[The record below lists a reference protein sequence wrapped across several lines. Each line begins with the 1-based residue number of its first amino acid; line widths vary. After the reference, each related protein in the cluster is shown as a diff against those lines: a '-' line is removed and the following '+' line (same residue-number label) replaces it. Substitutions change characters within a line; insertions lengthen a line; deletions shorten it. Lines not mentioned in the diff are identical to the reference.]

1 MIYGISD
8 IVRNMAG
15 LKSSHILRKEE
26 FWAVDDISLTIK
38 EGETLGIVGPNGAGK
53 TTLLKLLNGIYWPD
67 RGKIVVRGKVG
78 ALIELGAGFHPM
90 LTGRENIY
98 VNSAVLGMTKKEVD
112 KKFDS
117 IVDFSEIG
125 DFLDTPVKHYSSGMY
140 VRLGFSIAIHCE
152 PDILLIDEVL
162 AVGDEGFQKKCF
174 NKLGEVKKN
183 GTTILL
189 VSHNMHNMSTFA
201 EKIVLVN
208 RGTAQYYNKVADG
221 IKEYNRLFKQG
232 NNLQAI
238 EQIACG
244 NEIISFYDVK
254 IDRLKLVPGDSFVA
268 HLHYRTVTDYKDVE
282 IDVAIIC
289 AADSGLYFQATNRTF
304 KKSIDLTEG
313 EHEISIKIDSIY
325 IHDSF
330 AKVAIAVW
338 SKNRHELL
346 FWWRI
351 PVEFETIDGCNGS
364 NFINMTFTES

>member
-1 MIYGISD
+1 MIYGICD
-8 IVRNMAG
+8 IARNMAG

-26 FWAVDDISLTIK
+26 FWAVDDISLEIK

-125 DFLDTPVKHYSSGMY
+125 DFLDAPVKHYSSGMY

-208 RGTAQYYNKVADG
+208 RGTAQYYDKVADG

-232 NNLQAI
+232 NNSA
-238 EQIACG
+238 
-244 NEIISFYDVK
+244 S
-254 IDRLKLVPGDSFVA
+254 
-268 HLHYRTVTDYKDVE
+268 H
-282 IDVAIIC
+282 
-289 AADSGLYFQATNRTF
+289 
-304 KKSIDLTEG
+304 
-313 EHEISIKIDSIY
+313 
-325 IHDSF
+325 
-330 AKVAIAVW
+330 
-338 SKNRHELL
+338 
-346 FWWRI
+346 
-351 PVEFETIDGCNGS
+351 
-364 NFINMTFTES
+364 